1 MTEKTERYRALSE
14 IASML
19 RETTQKRQIFAH
31 NEDGSL
37 SYETEYYNSVF
48 SEEEHEDVKRAF
60 LKMCNEI

>member
-19 RETTQKRQIFAH
+19 RETTQKRQMFVQDE
-31 NEDGSL
+31 NGSL

-48 SEEEHEDVKRAF
+48 SEEQHEDVKRAF
-60 LKMCNEI
+60 LKMCNEV

>member
-19 RETTQKRQIFAH
+19 RETTKKRQVFSQA
-31 NEDGSL
+31 EDGSL
-37 SYETEYYNSVF
+37 IHETEYYNSVF

-60 LKMCNEI
+60 LKMCNEV